1 MQFEFVWTH
10 EYSGVFFPGFADLYF
25 ILSSTYSRAGSLLVF
40 FPSSSLG
47 LLGIPTYQNLSALLT
62 IVSVMM
68 EQYNQN
74 SKTTSQGLGE
84 ALEGHC
90 EYA

>member
-1 MQFEFVWTH
+1 M
-10 EYSGVFFPGFADLYF
+10 SGVECSIQVLQLY
-25 ILSSTYSRAGSLLVF
+25 ILFYLLLTAELEVLVF
-40 FPSSSLG
+40 FPSSSPG
-47 LLGIPTYQNLSALLT
+47 LLRIPTYQNLSALLT

-68 EQYNQN
+68 EQYQQN

-84 ALEGHC
+84 ALEGQC